1 MDNQTPPH
9 EIEAQAA
16 TSLSKVD
23 ETLMES
29 FAKDVAAQATRLDDL
44 AKQLI
49 TLEIAVPGIYAA
61 ILKLVSGE
69 KATLDNPQIL
79 LFAFIAWLL
88 ALGLTLASLLPQRYE
103 IDMDSFT
110 DIQHYFSSSARRKL
124 WLLSLACMSSFFGIC
139 LAVLSMFI
147 S

>member
-1 MDNQTPPH
+1 MENQTPPH

-16 TSLSKVD
+16 IPLSKVD

-69 KATLDNPQIL
+69 KATLDNPLIL

-88 ALGLTLASLLPQRYE
+88 ALGWTLASLLPQRYE

-110 DIQHYFSSSARRKL
+110 EIQHYFSDSARRKL
-124 WLLSLACMSSFFGIC
+124 RLLSLACMSSFFGIC

-147 S
+147 K